1 MKAYGLTGHINP
13 QLEHVLEGV
22 LAGQTSFAIEEGVN
36 AHSSHDAGHKHA
48 ELDKDDPALT
58 P

>member
-22 LAGQTSFAIEEGVN
+22 LAGQTSFSIEEGVN
-36 AHSSHDAGHKHA
+36 AHSSHDAEYKNA
-48 ELDKDDPALT
+48 VLDKNDPALT